1 LKISTSYL
9 SSNGFHKDGIAKL
22 VFLLDGNVVKETVLD
37 KGRISIGRGA
47 SNDVHIDNLSISGEH
62 AVVVTTTDGSY
73 VEDLNSTN
81 GTIVNK
87 VKVKKY
93 IFADGDLI
101 GLGKY
106 KLRYLQDYTIH

>member
-1 LKISTSYL
+1 M
-9 SSNGFHKDGIAKL
+9 AKL
-22 VFLLDGNVVKETVLD
+22 VFLLDGNVVKETMLD
-37 KGRISIGRGA
+37 KGRISIGRRA

-73 VEDLNSTN
+73 IEDLNSTN

-87 VKVKKY
+87 VKIKKH
-93 IFADGDLI
+93 IFVDGDLI

-106 KLRYLQDYTIH
+106 KLRYLQRDTIQ